1 MVKRIA
7 GRNGMWEKGVR
18 AAVNILV
25 RMIVG
30 IAMIFL
36 INQFL
41 DTRGIEAQV
50 GMNPVT
56 VLTSGILGVPGVAL
70 LYGVTFYGIM

>member
-1 MVKRIA
+1 
-7 GRNGMWEKGVR
+7 MWEKGVR

>member
-1 MVKRIA
+1 
-7 GRNGMWEKGVR
+7 MWEKGVR

-30 IAMIFL
+30 IALIFL

-70 LYGVTFYGIM
+70 LYGITFYGIM